1 MSLCISIDI
10 SSGLRTDLSERKL
23 VLQNH
28 NPLLPDDK
36 KKKLPSAGKKQPRRK
51 NYRKHRVNWH
61 EAASCALQIDLKD
74 YASSLE
80 YITEYI
86 LGKGSYRI
94 DILVIRKLTEQ
105 IIPATITN
113 LFRTFNLFEVKGIGS
128 SASIDSYYK
137 TIGYAGLFIDQTGK
151 KNQYSGLDV
160 SLTHLSCH
168 YPRKLIAHLR
178 KERKIKVENFSPG
191 VYHINKETFHTQ
203 IIVTSE
209 LPPEDYLYLHCL
221 TNRLQG
227 SGLINRL
234 ADDYSLH
241 QEQDIYI
248 RYMNQLTTANQ
259 NKKGDAPMV
268 CEGIL
273 NLCGT
278 SSEEI
283 IERTRKED
291 AAYYLPQIDTLSTQ
305 ISYLKSLLEQHNIPF
320 HLDSDNK
327 PG

>member
-1 MSLCISIDI
+1 MF
-10 SSGLRTDLSERKL
+10 
-23 VLQNH
+23 QQ
-28 NPLLPDDK
+28 PLLSTVEKLKEHPSGK
-36 KKKLPSAGKKQPRRK
+36 KKPVTKKHGKR
-51 NYRKHRVNWH
+51 RVNWH

-74 YASSLE
+74 YASYLE
-80 YITEYI
+80 YLTEYP
-86 LGKGSYRI
+86 LGKGSHRI
-94 DILVIRKLTEQ
+94 DILVVRKLIDQ
-105 IIPATITN
+105 IIPMTIAR

-128 SASIDSYYK
+128 SAGIDSYYK
-137 TIGYAGLFIDQTGK
+137 TIGYAGLLINQTGK

-168 YPRKLIAHLR
+168 YPRKLMSHLQ
-178 KERKIKVENFSPG
+178 KERKIKVEKFSPG
-191 VYHINKETFHTQ
+191 VYHINKETFYTQ

-221 TNRLQG
+221 TNRLQD
-227 SGLINRL
+227 SNLINRL
-234 ADDYSLH
+234 ADDYTLH

-259 NKKGDAPMV
+259 NKKGDTPMV

-291 AAYYLPQIDTLSTQ
+291 AAYYLPKIDTLSTQ
-305 ISYLKSLLEQHNIPF
+305 IDYLKSLLEQHNIPF
-320 HLDSDNK
+320 HLDSADER
-327 PG
+327 G